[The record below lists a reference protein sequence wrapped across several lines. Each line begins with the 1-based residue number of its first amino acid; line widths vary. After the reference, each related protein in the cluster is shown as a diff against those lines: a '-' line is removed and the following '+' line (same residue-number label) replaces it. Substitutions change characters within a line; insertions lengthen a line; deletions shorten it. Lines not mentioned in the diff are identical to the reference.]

1 MFYNK
6 KKGTCK
12 EIFVNQTKCTLLIF
26 FGNRLAFMKHIKFS
40 FAFSHRSFATTKCS
54 FMEILKQLFFLL
66 RPILYD
72 DYSWEVFQNVCMQTS
87 LLQPS
92 YRRIPSNRRQLGARV
107 AQLPV
112 MVNLPRF
119 YNFQDFL
126 IVQEHGYRP
135 IIYLN
140 IFLPES

>member
-1 MFYNK
+1 
-6 KKGTCK
+6 
-12 EIFVNQTKCTLLIF
+12 
-26 FGNRLAFMKHIKFS
+26 MKHIKFS

-72 DYSWEVFQNVCMQTS
+72 DYSWEVFQNVCMQTI

-126 IVQEHGYRP
+126 IV
-135 IIYLN
+135 
-140 IFLPES
+140 

>member
-54 FMEILKQLFFLL
+54 FMEILKRLFFLL
-66 RPILYD
+66 RLILYD
-72 DYSWEVFQNVCMQTS
+72 DYSWEVFSKCLYAN
-87 LLQPS
+87 
-92 YRRIPSNRRQLGARV
+92 YFIA
-107 AQLPV
+107 A
-112 MVNLPRF
+112 
-119 YNFQDFL
+119 
-126 IVQEHGYRP
+126 E
-135 IIYLN
+135 
-140 IFLPES
+140 LPENSQQSEAVGCQSCATSCNGQFTAFLQFSRLPNRVGAWLSANNLSQHFFT

>member
-1 MFYNK
+1 MTITRGRF
-6 KKGTCK
+6 
-12 EIFVNQTKCTLLIF
+12 
-26 FGNRLAFMKHIKFS
+26 
-40 FAFSHRSFATTKCS
+40 
-54 FMEILKQLFFLL
+54 
-66 RPILYD
+66 
-72 DYSWEVFQNVCMQTS
+72 FQNVCMQTI

-119 YNFQDFL
+119 NNFQDFL
-126 IVQEHGYRP
+126 IVEEHGYRP

-140 IFLPES
+140 IFLAES